1 MVREPTAM
9 NFFTLL
15 ATSAANLALEI
26 GRRLAVESTV

>member
-1 MVREPTAM
+1 MIRKPTAM

-15 ATSAANLALEI
+15 ATAAASLPLEI